1 MHTATLR
8 DGRKLDV
15 LRLQSLL
22 EHAPVEYLP
31 LDEIKG
37 ASRSP
42 KSGFSRR
49 RYARA
54 EPNVAGIVDGRT
66 NLIDGRHRY
75 LKRKDT
81 GCRYMPIRF
90 ASDEQI
96 AACVV
101 EGAGLVGG

>member
-1 MHTATLR
+1 VIHTATLL

-49 RYARA
+49 RYERA
-54 EPNVAGIVDGRT
+54 EPAVAGIV
-66 NLIDGRHRY
+66 DGRHRY
-75 LKRKDT
+75 LKRKDA
-81 GCRYMPIRF
+81 GCRYMPVRF
-90 ASDEQI
+90 ASDEQVN
-96 AACVV
+96 ACVV
-101 EGAGLVGG
+101 GGAGLAGG